1 MLIRILHIVF
11 ACLLALSCSAQYNWK
26 LEKDQQGIKVYS
38 SEIRQSSFKAIKVE
52 CVLSGNYKKLISI
65 LTNVPEMH
73 KWIYKAKPAR
83 LIKQITPLDFIYLI
97 ETETPW
103 PLSNRDAVIHFKI
116 NTDSLPKF
124 LLISGRN
131 ANNLVAK
138 TPGKV
143 RVTNYKAD
151 WRVMM
156 PTATTL
162 QIQYIIELDPGG
174 DIPGW
179 ISNSFISK
187 GPFETFSNLAKKL
200 KQ

>member
-1 MLIRILHIVF
+1 MLIRILHIIF
-11 ACLLALSCSAQYNWK
+11 TSLLAVTCAAQYNWK

-38 SEIRQSSFKAIKVE
+38 SEIRQSAFKAIKVE
-52 CVLSGNYKKLISI
+52 CVLNGNYKKLVSI

-83 LIKQITPLDFIYLI
+83 LIKQISPQEIIYHT

-103 PLSNRDAVIHFKI
+103 PLSNRDAVIHLKV

-131 ANNLVAK
+131 ENNLVAK

-143 RVTNYKAD
+143 RVNYYKAD
-151 WRVMM
+151 WRVTM
-156 PTATTL
+156 PTATT
-162 QIQYIIELDPGG
+162 IKIHYIIELDPGG